1 MPSFDIVS
9 KTDLAEVDN
18 AINSAM
24 REITARYDFKNSQ
37 SKISRESDEI
47 ELMAEDQYKIDQVQQ
62 IFRTHLVKR
71 KVSTGAFD
79 FSKIEDAKGG
89 MLRQKSPI
97 IQGIDKDIS
106 QIINKTIKNS
116 KLKVQVSIRGDELR
130 VSSNKRDLLQKTI
143 EMTKELDIK
152 QPLQFINFRDWI
164 GINIS

>member
-9 KTDLAEVDN
+9 KVDLAEVDN
-18 AINSAM
+18 ALNGAM
-24 REITARYDFKNSQ
+24 REITSRYDFKNSE
-37 SKISRESDEI
+37 SKIIRVDNQI

-71 KVSTGAFD
+71 KLSSGYFQ
-79 FSKIEDAKGG
+79 FSKVEDARGG

-116 KLKVQVSIRGDELR
+116 KLKVQVSIRGEELR
-130 VSSNKRDLLQKTI
+130 VTSSKRDLLQKTI

-152 QPLQFINFRDWI
+152 QPLQFINFRD
-164 GINIS
+164 

>member
-24 REITARYDFKNSQ
+24 REITTRYDFKNSQ

-89 MLRQKSPI
+89 MLRQKSKI
-97 IQGIDKDIS
+97 IQGIEKEIS
-106 QIINKTIKNS
+106 QLINKKIKET

-130 VSSNKRDLLQKTI
+130 VSGTKKDMLQDAIQIIKN
-143 EMTKELDIK
+143 LDIK
-152 QPLQFINFRDWI
+152 QPLQFINFRD
-164 GINIS
+164 

>member
-24 REITARYDFKNSQ
+24 REITSRYDFKNSQ

-47 ELMAEDQYKIDQVQQ
+47 ELMAEDQYKIEQVQQ

-89 MLRQKSPI
+89 MLRQKSKI
-97 IQGIDKDIS
+97 IQGIDREIS
-106 QIINKTIKNS
+106 QKINKIIKNS
-116 KLKVQVSIRGDELR
+116 KFKVQFAIRGEELR
-130 VSSNKRDLLQKTI
+130 ITGAKRDVLQEVIQTI
-143 EMTKELDIK
+143 KNLEIK
-152 QPLQFINFRDWI
+152 QPLQFINFRD
-164 GINIS
+164 

>member
-1 MPSFDIVS
+1 
-9 KTDLAEVDN
+9 
-18 AINSAM
+18 
-24 REITARYDFKNSQ
+24 
-37 SKISRESDEI
+37 
-47 ELMAEDQYKIDQVQQ
+47 
-62 IFRTHLVKR
+62 
-71 KVSTGAFD
+71 
-79 FSKIEDAKGG
+79 

-116 KLKVQVSIRGDELR
+116 KLKVQVSILGDELR
-130 VSSNKRDLLQKTI
+130 VSSSKRDLLQKTI

>member
-89 MLRQKSPI
+89 MLRQKSKI
-97 IQGIDKDIS
+97 IQGIDREIS
-106 QIINKTIKNS
+106 QQINKIIKNS
-116 KLKVQVSIRGDELR
+116 KFKVQFSIRGEEVR
-130 VSSNKRDLLQKTI
+130 ITGQKRDVLQEVIQTI
-143 EMTKELDIK
+143 KNLEIK
-152 QPLQFINFRDWI
+152 QPLQFINFRD
-164 GINIS
+164 

>member
-89 MLRQKSPI
+89 MLRQKSKI
-97 IQGIDKDIS
+97 IQGIEKEIS
-106 QIINKTIKNS
+106 QLINKK
-116 KLKVQVSIRGDELR
+116 
-130 VSSNKRDLLQKTI
+130 
-143 EMTKELDIK
+143 
-152 QPLQFINFRDWI
+152 INFSEILLIYIDEYKRNYP
-164 GINIS
+164 NISFNQSIQNEVYMEVDAKWQLEYINNILM

>member
-24 REITARYDFKNSQ
+24 REITSRYDFKNSQ

-71 KVSTGAFD
+71 KVSTGAFA

-89 MLRQKSPI
+89 MLRQKSKI
-97 IQGIDKDIS
+97 VQGIDREIS
-106 QIINKTIKNS
+106 QKINKIIKNS
-116 KLKVQVSIRGDELR
+116 KFKVQFSIRGEELR
-130 VSSNKRDLLQKTI
+130 ITGAKRDVLQEVIQTI
-143 EMTKELDIK
+143 KNLEIK
-152 QPLQFINFRDWI
+152 QPLQFINFRD
-164 GINIS
+164 

>member
-79 FSKIEDAKGG
+79 FLKTEDAKGG
-89 MLRQKSPI
+89 MLRQKSKI
-97 IQGIDKDIS
+97 IQGIDREIS
-106 QIINKTIKNS
+106 QKINKIIKNS
-116 KLKVQVSIRGDELR
+116 KFKVQFAIRGEELR
-130 VSSNKRDLLQKTI
+130 ITGAKRDVLQEVIQTI
-143 EMTKELDIK
+143 KNLEIK
-152 QPLQFINFRDWI
+152 QPLQFINFRD
-164 GINIS
+164 

>member
-47 ELMAEDQYKIDQVQQ
+47 ELIAEDQYKIDQVQQ

-71 KVSTGAFD
+71 KVSTGAFE
-79 FSKIEDAKGG
+79 FAKTEDAKGG
-89 MLRQKSPI
+89 MLRQKSKI
-97 IQGIDKDIS
+97 VQGIDREIS
-106 QIINKTIKNS
+106 QKINKIIKNS
-116 KLKVQVSIRGDELR
+116 KFKVQFSIRGEELR
-130 VSSNKRDLLQKTI
+130 ITGAKRDVLQEVIQTI
-143 EMTKELDIK
+143 KNLEIK
-152 QPLQFINFRDWI
+152 QPLQFINFRD
-164 GINIS
+164 

>member
-24 REITARYDFKNSQ
+24 REITTRYDFKNSQ

-62 IFRTHLVKR
+62 IFITHLVKR

-89 MLRQKSPI
+89 MLRQKSKI
-97 IQGIDKDIS
+97 IQGIDREIS
-106 QIINKTIKNS
+106 QKINKIIKNS
-116 KLKVQVSIRGDELR
+116 KFKVQFAIRGEELR
-130 VSSNKRDLLQKTI
+130 ITGAKRDVLQEVIQTI
-143 EMTKELDIK
+143 KNLEIK
-152 QPLQFINFRDWI
+152 QPLQFINFRD
-164 GINIS
+164 

>member
-24 REITARYDFKNSQ
+24 REITTRYDFKNSQ
-37 SKISRESDEI
+37 SKISRESNEI

-71 KVSTGAFD
+71 KVSTGAFA

-89 MLRQKSPI
+89 MLRQKSKI
-97 IQGIDKDIS
+97 VQGIDREIS
-106 QIINKTIKNS
+106 QKINKIIKNS
-116 KLKVQVSIRGDELR
+116 KFKVQFAIRGEALR
-130 VSSNKRDLLQKTI
+130 ITGAKRDVLQEVIQTI
-143 EMTKELDIK
+143 KNLEIK
-152 QPLQFINFRDWI
+152 QPLQFINFRD
-164 GINIS
+164 

>member
-24 REITARYDFKNSQ
+24 REITTRYDFKNSQ

-79 FSKIEDAKGG
+79 FLKIEDAKGG
-89 MLRQKSPI
+89 MLRQKSKI
-97 IQGIDKDIS
+97 IQGIDREIS
-106 QIINKTIKNS
+106 QQINKIIKNS
-116 KLKVQVSIRGDELR
+116 KFKVQFAIRGEELR
-130 VSSNKRDLLQKTI
+130 ITGAKRDVLQEVIQTI
-143 EMTKELDIK
+143 KNLEIK
-152 QPLQFINFRDWI
+152 QPLQFINFRD
-164 GINIS
+164 